1 MYELLHKLP
10 KNLTLTI
17 LGSYKTKIFPENHEN
32 AWILMMSTHPATQ
45 KANSVLKHSKQKPIY
60 LALWVCLQPFVQD
73 YLKEQNLF
81 LTKLKYLKDNLL
93 LKVTVRATAT
103 KTQVWYISKEIIFH
117 ILASTTKLVLKII
130 LHFLTKNSSKFSKVI
145 ISVVSMLFEVNKN

>member
-17 LGSYKTKIFPENHEN
+17 LGSYKIKIFPENHEN
-32 AWILMMSTHPATQ
+32 VWILMMSTHPATQ
-45 KANSVLKHSKQKPIY
+45 KANSVLKHSKQKPIC

-81 LTKLKYLKDNLL
+81 LTKLKYLKDPFVIKSDSQGNCNKDSSLIYFQRNNFSHL
-93 LKVTVRATAT
+93 SVNCKVG
-103 KTQVWYISKEIIFH
+103 
-117 ILASTTKLVLKII
+117 
-130 LHFLTKNSSKFSKVI
+130 TKNHFT
-145 ISVVSMLFEVNKN
+145 FFD